1 MSPAPL
7 QTADRW
13 LAVLDRLLL
22 QMIDQQEHKL
32 LELARQ
38 TVPDLTPE
46 DLRNPQDFPALVRDP
61 DFNYEDGLLAGLRS
75 AHMAIRAELHNQT
88 DT

>member
-1 MSPAPL
+1 VSAAPP
-7 QTADRW
+7 QRTADW

-22 QMIDQQEHKL
+22 QMIEQQEHKL

-38 TVPDLTPE
+38 SVPGLTPE
-46 DLRNPQDFPALVRDP
+46 DLRNPQDFAVLVRDP

-75 AHMAIRAELHNQT
+75 AHMAIRAELREHQG
-88 DT
+88 